1 MFGRKKIT
9 MKKNKREKTLNGN
22 PATQKNVTLENTK
35 IQAIENAER
44 LKYMSFSAYVNKL
57 IDADLELN

>member
-1 MFGRKKIT
+1 
-9 MKKNKREKTLNGN
+9 MKKEKTPPKTLNGN

-35 IQAIENAER
+35 IALLEQSEK

-57 IDADLELN
+57 IDADLSVLS

>member
-1 MFGRKKIT
+1 
-9 MKKNKREKTLNGN
+9 MKKNKTEPKTLNGN

-35 IQAIENAER
+35 IQAIESADR

-57 IDADLELN
+57 IDADLASVPPSN

>member
-1 MFGRKKIT
+1 
-9 MKKNKREKTLNGN
+9 MKKDNKEKTLNGN

-35 IQAIENAER
+35 IEQIEKAER

-57 IDADLELN
+57 IDADLVS

>member
-1 MFGRKKIT
+1 
-9 MKKNKREKTLNGN
+9 MKKNKTKEKTLNGN

-35 IQAIENAER
+35 FEAIEKSER

-57 IDADLELN
+57 IDADLTTPTH

>member
-1 MFGRKKIT
+1 
-9 MKKNKREKTLNGN
+9 MKKNKTEPKTLNGN

-35 IQAIENAER
+35 IAEIEKADR

-57 IDADLELN
+57 IDADLLTAQ

>member
-1 MFGRKKIT
+1 
-9 MKKNKREKTLNGN
+9 MKDSKTKKTLNGN

-35 IQAIENAER
+35 IAEIEKAEK

-57 IDADLELN
+57 IDADLSLN